1 MAEAP
6 ALRHATVVRGKGSKV
21 PFMPAAD
28 RLIGDD
34 RGMPRSAHPTLSS
47 RALNRATLARQ
58 LLLEPASGL
67 DPVSALE
74 RIGGVQAQEPA
85 SPFLALWTRLTD
97 FDPGALRVA
106 FERREAVKATLMRI
120 TLHAVSAADYRTL
133 LPALL
138 PMFRASGALR
148 RGTPRPAGVEAL
160 AAAAATFAVTPRRSF
175 ELRDFLAGQA
185 GTASLE
191 TPVWWWVRR
200 ELPLVHVPE
209 EVGWSF
215 SRRPLITTAS
225 AWFDDPSLIDGGD
238 VEIERARQHVVR
250 RYLGAFG
257 PASTADLSAWTG
269 VSASDFRAAIA
280 ALDDEGSLVRFRD
293 EAGRELLD
301 LPDAPRPGEDA
312 VALPRLLP
320 MWDEIL
326 LGFRDRTRVISGED
340 RARVVGRNGDVLPT
354 FLVDGRVAGF
364 WWAEPD
370 GAGTRVVLEPFRRL
384 AAADQRA
391 LEAEAD
397 RLARFVAP
405 LEPAVYAR
413 YRTSG
418 ARRH

>member
-1 MAEAP
+1 
-6 ALRHATVVRGKGSKV
+6 
-21 PFMPAAD
+21 
-28 RLIGDD
+28 
-34 RGMPRSAHPTLSS
+34 MPRAPYPTLSS

-58 LLLEPASGL
+58 LLLEPAPGL
-67 DPVSALE
+67 DPVTALE

-85 SPFLALWTRLTD
+85 SPFIALWTRLAD
-97 FDPGALRVA
+97 FDPQALRQA
-106 FERREAVKATLMRI
+106 FERRDAVKATLMRI
-120 TLHAVSAADYRTL
+120 TLHAVSAADYHAL

-148 RGTPRPAGVEAL
+148 RGTPRPERVEEL

-175 ELRDFLAGQA
+175 ELRDFLAGQT
-185 GTASLE
+185 GTGSLE

-209 EVGWSF
+209 AMGWSF

-225 AWFDDPSLIDGGD
+225 AWFDDPSLLDGGGMD
-238 VEIERARQHVVR
+238 IELARQHVVR

-257 PASTADLSAWTG
+257 PASSADLSAWSG
-269 VSASDFRAAIA
+269 VSAGDFRAAMA
-280 ALDDEGSLVRFRD
+280 TLDRQGSLVRFRG

-301 LPDAPRPGEDA
+301 LQDAPRPGEDV
-312 VALPRLLP
+312 VAPPRLLP

-326 LGFRDRTRVISGED
+326 LGFRDRTRVISDED
-340 RARVVGRNGDVLPT
+340 RARVVARNGDVLPT
-354 FLVDGRVAGF
+354 FLVDGRVGGF

-384 AAADQRA
+384 AAGDRRA
-391 LEAEAD
+391 LEAEAG
-397 RLARFVAP
+397 RLATFVGP

-413 YRTSG
+413 YRTSA
-418 ARRH
+418 ARRL

>member
-1 MAEAP
+1 
-6 ALRHATVVRGKGSKV
+6 
-21 PFMPAAD
+21 
-28 RLIGDD
+28 
-34 RGMPRSAHPTLSS
+34 MPRPAYPILSS

-67 DPVSALE
+67 DPVTALE

-85 SPFLALWTRLTD
+85 SPFLALWTRLGD
-97 FDPGALRVA
+97 FDPGALREA
-106 FERREAVKATLMRI
+106 FKRREAIKATLMRI
-120 TLHAVSAADYRTL
+120 TLHAVSAADYRAL

-138 PMFRASGALR
+138 PMFRASGAKR
-148 RGTPRPAGVEAL
+148 RGTPRPERVEEL
-160 AAAAATFAVTPRRSF
+160 AAAAATFANTPRRSF
-175 ELRDFLAGQA
+175 ELRDFLAGRA
-185 GTASLE
+185 GTGSLE

-215 SRRPLITTAS
+215 TRRPLITTAS
-225 AWFDDPSLIDGGD
+225 AWFDDPSMLDGGGL
-238 VEIERARQHVVR
+238 EIEQARQHVVR

-280 ALDDEGSLVRFRD
+280 ALDHAGSLVRFRD
-293 EAGRELLD
+293 ETGRVLLD

-312 VALPRLLP
+312 AALPRLLP
-320 MWDEIL
+320 MWDEVL
-326 LGFRDRTRVISGED
+326 LGFRDRTRVISDED
-340 RARVVGRNGDVLPT
+340 RGSVIGRNGDVLPT
-354 FLVDGRVAGF
+354 FLVDGRVHGF

-384 AAADQRA
+384 AAADRRA
-391 LEAEAD
+391 LGAEAD
-397 RLARFVAP
+397 RLARFVGP

-413 YRTSG
+413 YRTSA
-418 ARRH
+418 ARRR

>member
-1 MAEAP
+1 
-6 ALRHATVVRGKGSKV
+6 
-21 PFMPAAD
+21 
-28 RLIGDD
+28 
-34 RGMPRSAHPTLSS
+34 MPRPTWPTLSS

-85 SPFLALWTRLTD
+85 SPFLALWTRLAD
-97 FDPGALRVA
+97 FDPAALRMA

-120 TLHAVSAADYRTL
+120 TLHAVSAADYRAL

-148 RGTPRPAGVEAL
+148 RGTPRPARVEEL

-175 ELRDFLAGQA
+175 ELRDFLAGQT
-185 GTASLE
+185 GTGSLE

-209 EVGWSF
+209 AVGWSF

-225 AWFDDPSLIDGGD
+225 AWFDDPSLLDGGG

-301 LPDAPRPGEDA
+301 LADAPRPGEDA
-312 VALPRLLP
+312 AALPRLLP

-326 LGFRDRTRVISGED
+326 LAFRDRTRVISDED
-340 RARVVGRNGDVLPT
+340 RARVISRNGDVLPT
-354 FLVDGRVAGF
+354 FLVDGRVGGF

-370 GAGTRVVLEPFRRL
+370 GAGTRVALEPFRRL
-384 AAADQRA
+384 AAADRRA

-397 RLARFVAP
+397 RLARFVGP

-418 ARRH
+418 ARRR